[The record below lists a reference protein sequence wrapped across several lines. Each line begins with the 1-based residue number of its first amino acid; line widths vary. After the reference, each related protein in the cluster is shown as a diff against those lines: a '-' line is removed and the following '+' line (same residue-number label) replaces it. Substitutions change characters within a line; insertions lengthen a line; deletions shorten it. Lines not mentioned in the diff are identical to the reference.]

1 MVSYRP
7 ESVQEDTTCYNA
19 TLAGSRANV
28 GGEFS
33 RDAPDRIMNITTHFS
48 TAPVCSWYLGT
59 AWVEV
64 DELIL
69 GALLRYHGYSRD
81 SLSR

>member
-1 MVSYRP
+1 
-7 ESVQEDTTCYNA
+7 
-19 TLAGSRANV
+19 
-28 GGEFS
+28 
-33 RDAPDRIMNITTHFS
+33 MNITTHFS

-69 GALLRYHGYSRD
+69 PSALLPYDLG
-81 SLSR
+81 LTVALIAMT